1 MKSTKVMKYNI
12 VRVRM
17 LTPLLLLLSAALFS
31 ACSSD
36 DDYINE
42 PRQEDANIS
51 YATMSIDDFRGDD
64 NAAIKLRTNINADG
78 KFLWARGDQV
88 GVWPTLEEGEEP
100 TASQVLFTIQ
110 DGAGTNSATFTG
122 SGWGLLHNRTYYA
135 YYPYNTEAMSNR
147 VECTYQT
154 GLNQMFNN
162 MTLHLGANDF
172 MYASAVTPAEGNS
185 ADFQFHHLGSIMRI
199 VVSLPAAA
207 SSTVFKTAALTA
219 AGGKSVFPSVMSYN
233 PTEVEPQP
241 EIVSATTSQRLILG
255 ISGNG
260 FKPTANTIT
269 LWFLIG
275 ATDLTGQAINVSL
288 SSATTT
294 YSGTFVGSTQQAGH
308 ARSYSVSVTEGT
320 IDEDFVDM
328 GTGVMWAT
336 SNLGAASEENFG
348 DYFAWG
354 ETSPHYS
361 SITVTEATSSPQM
374 SAVTWKSG
382 YTAGYAWSNYFDTS
396 DGGKTFKTYNKSNMK
411 LSLADD
417 AAHVILGDKWRMP
430 TTEEVVALYDC
441 CTYAAATVKGVRGV
455 RFTSKKTGNSIFLPG
470 NGYINGTSYTCSNN
484 GFRLWTSSNKSTTLA
499 FGWHCTYSSPTDEFK
514 QYDRDRLRGYGIR
527 PVYDPNM

>member
-1 MKSTKVMKYNI
+1 MKSTKVMKYNA

-233 PTEVEPQP
+233 PTEKEPQP

-336 SNLGAASEENFG
+336 SNL
-348 DYFAWG
+348 
-354 ETSPHYS
+354 
-361 SITVTEATSSPQM
+361 
-374 SAVTWKSG
+374 G